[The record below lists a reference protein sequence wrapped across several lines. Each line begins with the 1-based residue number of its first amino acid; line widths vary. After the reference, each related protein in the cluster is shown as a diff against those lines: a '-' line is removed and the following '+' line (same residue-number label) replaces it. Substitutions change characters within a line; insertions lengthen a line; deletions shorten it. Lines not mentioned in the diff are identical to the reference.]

1 MRYNT
6 EAPPHANTPLQSF
19 FFFLLSFE
27 NKKHNKHG
35 SAVSFVTS
43 EAHLLQKFMEM
54 DVPPSTAS
62 SDSEDEDD
70 SVDDYGGEGDRRT
83 LRARGQS
90 KWAPIAVVGAGPAG
104 LTCATYLS
112 RLGYRRITVYESG
125 KHAGG
130 LRYVHRQILR
140 AP

>member
-1 MRYNT
+1 M
-6 EAPPHANTPLQSF
+6 
-19 FFFLLSFE
+19 
-27 NKKHNKHG
+27 
-35 SAVSFVTS
+35 VSYVTS
-43 EAHLLQKFMEM
+43 NAHFLQKFMEM

-70 SVDDYGGEGDRRT
+70 GDKEDRHT

-125 KHAGG
+125 KYAGG
-130 LRYVHRQILR
+130 LRYVPSDTYKCFTL
-140 AP
+140 